1 MAQSTNSQ
9 ETPHNHYQVLGVSN
23 DSNTE
28 EIRLAYEEQLGKI
41 GDFDSPDFME
51 EITRAYE
58 VLSDSDARVQYDDE
72 LRDKG
77 EWQPQIGEQLDEIGE
92 DLDEEDEEEEEVD
105 SAGSEAEAVEDEIQD
120 EREWYVVHSYSG
132 YENKVKKNLE
142 HRIESMAMQ
151 DLIFQVVVPTEE
163 EVELRDG
170 QRKTTE
176 RRVFPGYILVEMIM
190 TDDSWYVVRN
200 TPGVTGF
207 VGSANAPIPL
217 RPDEVDKIL
226 KRMEAPM
233 PKVKINLNPGNKVRI
248 VEGPFADFMG
258 TVEDLLLEKG
268 KVRIL
273 VSFFGRETPV
283 ELDFLQV
290 ERI

>member
-1 MAQSTNSQ
+1 MAQSSNSGNSSRNYY
-9 ETPHNHYQVLGVSN
+9 ELLGVSYEAN
-23 DSNTE
+23 ME
-28 EIRLAYEEQLGKI
+28 EIRLAYEEQLGKMN
-41 GDFDSPDFME
+41 DAESPEFMDE
-51 EITRAYE
+51 VTQAYE
-58 VLSDSDARVQYDDE
+58 TLSDPERRVDYDDE
-72 LRDKG
+72 LRAQAK
-77 EWQPQIGEQLDEIGE
+77 WQPEVNEPVDDFSE
-92 DLDEEDEEEEEVD
+92 DVPEDEWD
-105 SAGSEAEAVEDEIQD
+105 DDDLSADDAEPKDEPGK
-120 EREWYVVHSYSG
+120 RAWYVVHSYSG

-142 HRIESMAMQ
+142 HRIESMGMQ
-151 DLIFQVVVPTEE
+151 DLIFQVIVPTEE

-207 VGSANAPIPL
+207 VGSANEPTSL
-217 RPDEVDKIL
+217 RQEEVDKIL
-226 KRMEAPM
+226 KRMEAPT
-233 PKVKINLNPGNKVRI
+233 PKVKVNLRAGNKVRI

-258 TVEDLLLEKG
+258 TVEELQLDKG

-290 ERI
+290 EKI

>member
-1 MAQSTNSQ
+1 M
-9 ETPHNHYQVLGVSN
+9 
-23 DSNTE
+23 E
-28 EIRLAYEEQLGKI
+28 EIRLAYEEQLGKLN
-41 GDFDSPDFME
+41 DAESPEFMAE
-51 EITRAYE
+51 VTQAYE
-58 VLSDSDARVQYDDE
+58 TLGDPERRVDYDDE
-72 LRDKG
+72 LRAQGKWHP
-77 EWQPQIGEQLDEIGE
+77 EVNEQVDDFTEE
-92 DLDEEDEEEEEVD
+92 VAEDEWDDDSSADDSEEKEEP
-105 SAGSEAEAVEDEIQD
+105 ANRA
-120 EREWYVVHSYSG
+120 WYVVHSYSG
-132 YENKVKKNLE
+132 YKNKVKKNLE
-142 HRIESMAMQ
+142 HRIESMGMQ
-151 DLIFQVVVPTEE
+151 NLIFQVIVPTEE

-207 VGSANAPIPL
+207 VGSANEPTSL
-217 RPDEVDKIL
+217 RQEEVDKIL
-226 KRMEAPM
+226 KRMEAPT
-233 PKVKINLNPGNKVRI
+233 PKVKVNLRAGNKVRI

-258 TVEDLLLEKG
+258 TVEELLLEKG

-290 ERI
+290 EKI

>member
-1 MAQSTNSQ
+1 MARAKKTRGIPSDYYKLFGIPYDANS
-9 ETPHNHYQVLGVSN
+9 
-23 DSNTE
+23 E
-28 EIRLAYEEQLGKI
+28 EIRFAYEEMLGKV
-41 GDFDSPDFME
+41 GDVDTPDFME
-51 EITRAYE
+51 AVTKGYE
-58 VLSDSDARVQYDDE
+58 TLSDPEKRTRYDSE
-72 LRDKG
+72 LRDRG
-77 EWQPQIGEQLDEIGE
+77 EWTPKLNEQLEDTGE
-92 DLDEEDEEEEEVD
+92 DLDKEDEEEPEEPEPLP
-105 SAGSEAEAVEDEIQD
+105 AARPEEGKRA
-120 EREWYVVHSYSG
+120 WYVVHSYSG

-142 HRIESMAMQ
+142 HRIESMGMQ
-151 DLIFQVVVPTEE
+151 DLIFRVVVPTEE
-163 EVELRDG
+163 EVEMRDG

-207 VGSANAPIPL
+207 VGSVNEPTPL
-217 RPDEVDKIL
+217 RPDEVEKIL
-226 KRMEAPM
+226 KRMEAPT
-233 PKVKINLNPGNKVRI
+233 PKVKVNLRPGHKVRI

-258 TVEDLLLEKG
+258 TVEELLLEKG

-290 ERI
+290 EKI

>member
-9 ETPHNHYQVLGVSN
+9 ETPHDHYQVLGVSN
-23 DSNTE
+23 EANSE

-51 EITRAYE
+51 KITRAYE
-58 VLSDSDARVQYDDE
+58 VLSDSEARVQYDDE
-72 LRDKG
+72 LRAKG
-77 EWQPQIGEQLDEIGE
+77 EWQPQIGEQLDELGE
-92 DLDEEDEEEEEVD
+92 DLDEEDEEEVD
-105 SAGSEAEAVEDEIQD
+105 SAGSEGEAVEDESQD

-170 QRKTTE
+170 QRRTTE

-200 TPGVTGF
+200 TPAVTGF

-217 RPDEVDKIL
+217 RPEEVEKIL
-226 KRMEAPM
+226 KRMEAPT
-233 PKVKINLNPGNKVRI
+233 PKVKINLKPGNRVRI

>member
-1 MAQSTNSQ
+1 MVRSDELEDELEPNEDDFDDDLEGSDEGDGDVDAEPVSGPGEEAAQSAQASKPPEKAQ
-9 ETPHNHYQVLGVSN
+9 Q
-23 DSNTE
+23 
-28 EIRLAYEEQLGKI
+28 
-41 GDFDSPDFME
+41 
-51 EITRAYE
+51 RA
-58 VLSDSDARVQYDDE
+58 
-72 LRDKG
+72 
-77 EWQPQIGEQLDEIGE
+77 
-92 DLDEEDEEEEEVD
+92 
-105 SAGSEAEAVEDEIQD
+105 
-120 EREWYVVHSYSG
+120 WYVVHSYSG

-142 HRIESMAMQ
+142 HRIESMGMG
-151 DLIFQVVVPTEE
+151 DLIFRVVVPTEE

-176 RRVFPGYILVEMIM
+176 RRIFPGYILVEMIM

-207 VGSANAPIPL
+207 VGSANEPTPL
-217 RPDEVDKIL
+217 RQEEVDRIL
-226 KRMEAPM
+226 KRMEAET
-233 PKVKINLNPGNKVRI
+233 PKVKVSLKPGHKVRI
-248 VEGPFADFMG
+248 VEGPFTDFMG
-258 TVEDLLLEKG
+258 TVEELLLDKG

>member
-1 MAQSTNSQ
+1 MVRSDELEDELEPNEDDFEDDLEGSDEDDGDVGDEPVSGPGEEAAQSAQ
-9 ETPHNHYQVLGVSN
+9 TPKPPEKVQ
-23 DSNTE
+23 
-28 EIRLAYEEQLGKI
+28 Q
-41 GDFDSPDFME
+41 
-51 EITRAYE
+51 RA
-58 VLSDSDARVQYDDE
+58 
-72 LRDKG
+72 
-77 EWQPQIGEQLDEIGE
+77 
-92 DLDEEDEEEEEVD
+92 
-105 SAGSEAEAVEDEIQD
+105 
-120 EREWYVVHSYSG
+120 WYVVHSYSG

-142 HRIESMAMQ
+142 HRIESMGMG
-151 DLIFQVVVPTEE
+151 DLIFRVVVPTEE

-176 RRVFPGYILVEMIM
+176 RRIFPGYILVEMIM

-207 VGSANAPIPL
+207 VGSANEPTPL
-217 RPDEVDKIL
+217 RQEEVDRIL
-226 KRMEAPM
+226 KRMEAET
-233 PKVKINLNPGNKVRI
+233 PKVKVSLKPGHKVRI
-248 VEGPFADFMG
+248 VEGPFTDFMG
-258 TVEDLLLEKG
+258 TVEELLLDKG